1 LTSNNRPDLKK
12 SLLLIVLSFVL
23 VAATPYAPVSAKPG
37 NNLFADLDY
46 KTIDSKNS
54 LIELAHSRAA
64 QAIDSFYRLRHKLGG
79 FNGTVMVAKDG
90 KAIYQGAFGYGNFAS
105 HDSLSTQSPI
115 QLASVSKP
123 FTATAILLLAEQG
136 FFSLTDTLQT
146 FFPEFPYPGMTVEML
161 LSHRSGLIDY
171 SVLPAEYF
179 GKGIANLTNE
189 MVLNYFITK
198 KPALRTRPDRMFI
211 YCNTNYALLAS
222 IVEHTTNMSFK
233 AFMDKFIFKPLEM
246 NNSFVFDP
254 TIDTITGTL
263 SYDSRGK
270 LWNNNIY
277 DGVAGDKGIYSS
289 AEDMLKWDN
298 ALRAGLVLTEETLRA
313 AYTPR
318 SLDKY
323 SFVGEKDKNYGY
335 GWRIAKQADK
345 STLIYHNGFWHG
357 SNNVFARDIND
368 GYTVIV
374 LGNKSN
380 QGNYWTQ
387 PVWDVIGQLK
397 NFSNLAEVQ

>member
-1 LTSNNRPDLKK
+1 
-12 SLLLIVLSFVL
+12 
-23 VAATPYAPVSAKPG
+23 
-37 NNLFADLDY
+37 
-46 KTIDSKNS
+46 
-54 LIELAHSRAA
+54 
-64 QAIDSFYRLRHKLGG
+64 
-79 FNGTVMVAKDG
+79 
-90 KAIYQGAFGYGNFAS
+90 
-105 HDSLSTQSPI
+105 
-115 QLASVSKP
+115 
-123 FTATAILLLAEQG
+123 
-136 FFSLTDTLQT
+136 
-146 FFPEFPYPGMTVEML
+146 
-161 LSHRSGLIDY
+161 
-171 SVLPAEYF
+171 
-179 GKGIANLTNE
+179 
-189 MVLNYFITK
+189 
-198 KPALRTRPDRMFI
+198 
-211 YCNTNYALLAS
+211 
-222 IVEHTTNMSFK
+222 
-233 AFMDKFIFKPLEM
+233 MDKFIFKPLEM

-298 ALRAGLVLTEETLRA
+298 ALRTGLVLTEETLRA

>member
-1 LTSNNRPDLKK
+1 LKK
-12 SLLLIVLSFVL
+12 TILLSLLSIVL
-23 VAATPYAPVSAKPG
+23 VAATPYTPSAAMPG
-37 NNLFADLDY
+37 NNLFADIDY
-46 KTIDSKNS
+46 KNIDAKTGI
-54 LIELAHSRAA
+54 IELAQQRAA
-64 QAIDSFYRLRHKLGG
+64 QLIDSFYQTRHKLGG

-90 KAIYQGAFGYGNFAS
+90 KALYQGAFGYGNFAKNEA
-105 HDSLSTQSPI
+105 LTMQSSI

-136 FFSLTDTLQT
+136 FFSLTDSLQT
-146 FFPEFPYPGMTVEML
+146 FFPNFPYQGMTVEML

-171 SVLPAEYF
+171 TALPAEYF
-179 GKGIANLTNE
+179 GKNVTNLTNE

-222 IVEHTTNMSFK
+222 IVEHTTNMPFRD
-233 AFMDKFIFKPLEM
+233 FMDKFIFKPLEM
-246 NNSFVFDP
+246 NNTYVFDP
-254 TIDTITGTL
+254 TLDADRGTL
-263 SYDSRGK
+263 SYDSKGK
-270 LWNNNIY
+270 LWQNNIY

-298 ALRAGLVLTEETLRA
+298 ALRTGLVLTEETLRA

-323 SFVGEKDKNYGY
+323 SFVGEKEKNYGY
-335 GWRIAKQADK
+335 GWRMTKQADK